1 MSKAKRS
8 VGRPRTSMTPQVIDT
23 ILQHVREGI
32 WPERAARLAGIDA
45 AAMRKHK
52 ERHPDF
58 VTELEKAEAQAETN
72 LHGRMLRAMDDNWTA
87 VAWMLERRFPQRYG
101 KQDPKVVV
109 HNEAIAQ
116 AGVAQIGPPQ
126 PNPEQFA
133 QQLQQATQ
141 LAQHVLQARLNEPA
155 GGT

>member
-1 MSKAKRS
+1 
-8 VGRPRTSMTPQVIDT
+8 MTPQVIDT